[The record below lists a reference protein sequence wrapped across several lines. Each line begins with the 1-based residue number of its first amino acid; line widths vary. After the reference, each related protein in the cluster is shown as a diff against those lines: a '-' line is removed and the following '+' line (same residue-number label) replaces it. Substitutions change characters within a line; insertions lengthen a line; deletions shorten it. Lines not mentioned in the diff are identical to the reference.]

1 MTNEEAKFLLS
12 GYRPNGADAGDAALA
27 EALAQTRRDPA
38 LGAWWERSQA
48 MDRVVAAK
56 LDEVRAPA
64 GLRASLLAGARVTVR
79 RVAWWQRPAMWGMA
93 AALAALAVM
102 AAVALGWR
110 GPEARAGAAGEALPL
125 AVWEQAVRADL
136 AAGFVTTVYGA
147 DMGEFGTWLGA
158 PTTRFAVSE
167 GPPLDRGLLRRRG
180 CRTLEVGEREVWQ
193 ICFQRS
199 DTGAV
204 YHVYVSPRAEV
215 DARGLGRRPRMEA
228 TAEHGIAMWQ
238 DGAHVYLMASA
249 AGVDAVQNVL

>member
-64 GLRASLLAGARVTVR
+64 GLRASLVAGARVTAP
-79 RVAWWQRPAMWGMA
+79 RVAWWQRPSMWGVA
-93 AALAALAVM
+93 AALAVM
-102 AAVALGWR
+102 AAVAMGWR
-110 GPEARAGAAGEALPL
+110 VQDERAGAEAALPL

-136 AAGFVTTVYGA
+136 AAGFVTTAYGA
-147 DMGEFGTWLGA
+147 EMGEFGTWLGEA
-158 PTTRFAVSE
+158 TTRFAVSE
-167 GPPLDRGLLRRRG
+167 GPPLDPALLRRRG
-180 CRTLEVGEREVWQ
+180 CRVVEVGEREVWQ

-204 YHVYVSPRAEV
+204 YHVYVSPRGEV
-215 DARGLGRRPRMEA
+215 DARGLGRAPRVEA
-228 TAEHGIAMWQ
+228 SGEMGIAMWQ
-238 DGAHVYLMASA
+238 DGAHVYLLASG
-249 AGVDAVQNVL
+249 AGMDAVQNVL